1 MPMKIPALLTA
12 ATLLL
17 AGTAGAGAASRMDRV
32 ERNEAR
38 LAELLRGRTAGEPVS
53 CIPQFVADRAEV
65 IEGVAIVYGRG
76 QTLYVARL
84 SNPRSPAWSDVVVTL
99 RNGSM
104 ACHNDIMH
112 TVDRMT
118 GIMTG
123 AVFLQRFVPYRRQD

>member
-1 MPMKIPALLTA
+1 MKITTLLIA

-17 AGTAGAGAASRMDRV
+17 AGGASAGAASRTDRM

-38 LAELLRGRTAGEPVS
+38 LAELLKGRTAGEPVS

-84 SNPRSPAWSDVVVTL
+84 SNPRWPTWNDIVVTQ
-99 RNGSM
+99 RYGSM

-118 GIMTG
+118 GFMTG
-123 AVFLQRFVPYRRQD
+123 ALFLRRFVPYRKQG

>member
-1 MPMKIPALLTA
+1 MKILTLLVA

-17 AGTAGAGAASRMDRV
+17 TGAGSGGAATRTDRF
-32 ERNEAR
+32 ERSEAR
-38 LAELLRGRTAGEPVS
+38 LAELLRGRIAGEPVS

-65 IEGVAIVYGRG
+65 LEGVAIVYGRG
-76 QTLYVARL
+76 QTVYVARVA
-84 SNPRSPAWSDVVVTL
+84 NPRFPTWNDVVVTQ

-118 GIMTG
+118 GFMTG
-123 AVFLQRFVPYRRQD
+123 ALFLQRYVPYRKQD